1 MGLNKFADASFL
13 NCGLRGRKPSSRA
26 FCGSHKK
33 ADVCHKCGSNSECWA
48 RVKKKDKVVIFSDSV
63 NVINVK
69 VCIAVVLNKFGQRV
83 PFQRPWPHFKVI
95 AALQS

>member
-1 MGLNKFADASFL
+1 MAHIKKLIYVISVAQTLSVGRGL
-13 NCGLRGRKPSSRA
+13 
-26 FCGSHKK
+26 
-33 ADVCHKCGSNSECWA
+33 
-48 RVKKKDKVVIFSDSV
+48 KKKDKVVIFSDSV